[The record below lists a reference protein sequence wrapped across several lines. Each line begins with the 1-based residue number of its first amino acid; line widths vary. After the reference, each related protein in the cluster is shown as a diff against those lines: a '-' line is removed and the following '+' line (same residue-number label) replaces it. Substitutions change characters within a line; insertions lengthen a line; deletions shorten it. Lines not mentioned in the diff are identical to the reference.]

1 MEKLSKAIE
10 PRETTS
16 ILNNLSKDF
25 PLLAEA
31 ISKAGISY
39 DDLTNAAKDWR
50 VESKQQIDSIKKLTQ
65 SFNDYLSQLGKLE
78 D

>member
-1 MEKLSKAIE
+1 MAKFSKASPLEATNIF
-10 PRETTS
+10 
-16 ILNNLSKDF
+16 NNLSKDF

-31 ISKAGISY
+31 ISNAGLSY
-39 DDLTNAAKDWR
+39 DDLINAAKDWR

>member
-1 MEKLSKAIE
+1 MEKLSKAGE

-16 ILNNLSKDF
+16 ILNNLSKDY

-31 ISKAGISY
+31 ISNAGLSY
-39 DDLTNAAKDWR
+39 DDLTKAAKDWR
-50 VESKQQIDSIKKLTQ
+50 VESKQQVESIKKLTQ